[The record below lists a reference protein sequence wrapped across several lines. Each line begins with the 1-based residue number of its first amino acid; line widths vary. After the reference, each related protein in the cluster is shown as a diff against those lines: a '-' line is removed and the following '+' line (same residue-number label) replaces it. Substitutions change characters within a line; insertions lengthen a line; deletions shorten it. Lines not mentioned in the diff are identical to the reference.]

1 MPTDEQLTAPNP
13 GNIAPPPAPAP
24 PASDT
29 PPADQEPATPDL
41 QSELDRWKAAA
52 RKHEDRAKAN
62 YQAVKELEELK
73 KSQMSETE
81 RAVKEAEERGRT
93 SAVSEFGQKIAAA
106 ELKAALAGLVA
117 DTQGLIEDLN
127 LAKFVTDT
135 GDVDTAA
142 VTALKEKYAG
152 LAPAAPATPPNLYQ
166 GRQGPPAP
174 GQLGQAEADH
184 LARTDPD
191 ALVRAK
197 AEGRLNELLGI
208 K

>member
-1 MPTDEQLTAPNP
+1 MPTEDQTSGTPNP
-13 GNIAPPPAPAP
+13 GNIAPPPAAPAP
-24 PASDT
+24 ET
-29 PPADQEPATPDL
+29 PPADQEPPSPDL

-62 YQAVKELEELK
+62 YAAVKELEDLK

-106 ELKAALAGLVA
+106 ELKAALAGLIA
-117 DTQGLIEDLN
+117 DPQGLIEDLN

-142 VTALKEKYAG
+142 VTALKEKYAS
-152 LAPAAPATPPNLYQ
+152 LAPAAAATPPNLYQ

-174 GQLGQAEADH
+174 GQLSQAEADQ
-184 LARTDPD
+184 LSRTDPD

-197 AEGRLNELLGI
+197 AEGRLNDLLGI